1 MALTKVLVTVK
12 TYPTLSK
19 KHFETVCTAGF
30 REDGTWIRIYPV
42 PFRMLDET
50 YTKWQWIEADL
61 EHNPAH
67 DNRPESH
74 HIKNI
79 DSLKILEKLDNTHRK
94 VNWELRRHWI
104 EKGKRIY
111 TNMTELIE
119 LAKSNTLSLAVLKPS
134 KIIDFVYEKNEDNTT
149 EKRSKLEER
158 LKAEIAQVD
167 LFDDKTW
174 KENFKLAEQI
184 PYKFSY
190 RFKTDDGKIRNLMI
204 EDWEVNMLYRN
215 CLKICNFNE
224 LEACKKVHDKY
235 MSMARMDIHLIM
247 GTTFEWHW
255 KNAPNPFVIIG
266 VFAPPYRKDT
276 QMSIDF

>member
-12 TYPTLSK
+12 TYPTLST

-50 YTKWQWIEADL
+50 YKKWQWIEADL

-67 DNRPESH
+67 DNRPESY
-74 HIKNI
+74 HISNI
-79 DSLKILEKLDNTHRK
+79 DTLRILDKFDNGHG
-94 VNWELRRHWI
+94 VNWEQRRLWV

-111 TNMTELIE
+111 TDMSELIE

-134 KIIDFVYEKNEDNTT
+134 EVIDFVYEKNEDNTV
-149 EKRSKLEER
+149 EKRSKLEEKLR
-158 LKAEIAQVD
+158 TEVAQTDIFDNKA
-167 LFDDKTW
+167 W
-174 KENFKLAEQI
+174 KKNFKLAEQI

-190 RFKTDDGKIRNLMI
+190 RFKTDDGKIRKLMV
-204 EDWEVNMLYRN
+204 EDWEVNMLYTN
-215 CLKICNFNE
+215 CLRKCNNIE
-224 LEACKKVHDKY
+224 LEACTKVRDKY
-235 MSMARMDIHLIM
+235 MSMASMDIHLIM

-276 QMSIDF
+276 QMKIDF